1 MQVERATIVGKHR
14 GSARFGRA
22 GPDFRSRFVAFKKE
36 RWYSFSFFFFLW
48 KKICK
53 SRSRKCNS
61 RGTAI
66 AAVGNVD
73 WQI

>member
-36 RWYSFSFFFFLW
+36 FGIPFLFFFF
-48 KKICK
+48 CG
-53 SRSRKCNS
+53 RKFANLV
-61 RGTAI
+61 RENATAEEL
-66 AAVGNVD
+66 
-73 WQI
+73 Q